1 MIDPEVSRLAR
12 DRIGLRMEERRR
24 RFPDVIRMVEETMA
38 GRGLSQS
45 SVRTNAIQNACDNG
59 AALRLADS
67 WTDLKNVLAAVGVSF
82 TEQLAGDL
90 KGQIGQHVALD
101 DLVRIVNGAA
111 GDDRRFHSSV
121 EHQLRKI
128 GSDIDLYCAN
138 LKRAAEQQGRTGQP
152 IYNFHGPVAAVQTGP
167 YSTASV
173 VQIFGAE
180 HRQALTNALDEL
192 RARVEALETTVMPQK
207 AEVVELIDEAR
218 GEVRRE
224 QPNRLRLGSVLSGIG
239 TAVQTVAATEAAYH
253 ALKAAAAMAGIAL
266 P

>member
-1 MIDPEVSRLAR
+1 
-12 DRIGLRMEERRR
+12 MEERRR

-111 GDDRRFHSSV
+111 GDDRRFDSSV

-138 LKRAAEQQGRTGQP
+138 LKRAAEQQGRTGPP

-173 VQIFGAE
+173 VQLFGAE
-180 HRQALTNALDEL
+180 HRQALANALDEL
-192 RARVEALETTVMPQK
+192 RARVEALETTVMPQG
-207 AEVVELIDEAR
+207 R
-218 GEVRRE
+218 GRRAHRRGA
-224 QPNRLRLGSVLSGIG
+224 QRGAPG
-239 TAVQTVAATEAAYH
+239 TAEPPASWFGAVRNRYSSPNGCCHRGGLSRAEGCGRDGRHRAPMSA
-253 ALKAAAAMAGIAL
+253 
-266 P
+266 

>member
-1 MIDPEVSRLAR
+1 MTAVSIAR
-12 DRIGLRMEERRR
+12 WSISFGKS
-24 RFPDVIRMVEETMA
+24 A
-38 GRGLSQS
+38 
-45 SVRTNAIQNACDNG
+45 RTLIFIAP
-59 AALRLADS
+59 
-67 WTDLKNVLAAVGVSF
+67 
-82 TEQLAGDL
+82 
-90 KGQIGQHVALD
+90 
-101 DLVRIVNGAA
+101 
-111 GDDRRFHSSV
+111 
-121 EHQLRKI
+121 
-128 GSDIDLYCAN
+128 N

-192 RARVEALETTVMPQK
+192 RARVEALETTVMPQR

-218 GEVRRE
+218 SEVRRE